1 MQNVLNLQTK
11 LQTLLQIK
19 TENCRLSAACLRPEL
34 AAQFAVESVL
44 SLLKGQPQYA
54 EQLLD
59 EEIEDA
65 LKAGRQ
71 LKAQHEKRQSLNGL

>member
-1 MQNVLNLQTK
+1 MINLQNK

-19 TENCRLSAACLRPEL
+19 TENFRLSAACLHPEL
-34 AAQFAVESVL
+34 AAQFAVEAVL

-65 LKAGRQ
+65 LKAGKQ
-71 LKAQHEKRQSLNGL
+71 LKAAA

>member
-1 MQNVLNLQTK
+1 MINLQNK

-19 TENCRLSAACLRPEL
+19 TENCRLRGPCLHPEI

-44 SLLKGQPQYA
+44 TLLKGQPQYA

-71 LKAQHEKRQSLNGL
+71 LKAAA